1 MQKSTYYNLN
11 LVEGTDTVNPLITDV
26 PNYEVI
32 DEQMHNNSI
41 AGITLAVEVGNA
53 NVHSLTRANTECSAI
68 RFVATTNWK
77 AGDTATVD
85 GVPVTVLLPNG
96 EVPPTNAYVIN
107 ANVFGVLTG
116 SLLTIYVAPAVSN
129 SADDITYG
137 DSNVAAALDEQTLKQ
152 TETDTA
158 IVGIDTR
165 ITGLEASIGTFK
177 QLSGFIM
184 LSTGSVVTMEND
196 GFLVWAVA
204 ASGQSI
210 DVVIGLNSLGQYIIP
225 IRRTYLGAEDA
236 GAVFLK
242 KGMKVSATKV
252 EGNAICRITY
262 IETE

>member
-96 EVPPTNAYVIN
+96 EVPPTNAYVSN

-129 SADDITYG
+129 SANDITYG
-137 DSNVAAALDEQTLKQ
+137 DSNVAAALDAQTLKQ

-158 IVGIDTR
+158 IGVIDTR
-165 ITGLEASIGTFK
+165 ITGLEASIGTYK
-177 QLSGFIM
+177 QLSGTIS
-184 LSTGSVVTMEND
+184 LSTGSVITMEKD
-196 GFLVWAVA
+196 GFLFWNVF
-204 ASGQSI
+204 ASGHSFSA
-210 DVVIGLNSLGQYIIP
+210 VIGLNGQGQYIIP
-225 IRRTYLGAEDA
+225 VAKTYLGAQDA
-236 GAVFLK
+236 GVVFLK
-242 KGMKVSATKV
+242 KGMKVSVNNVT
-252 EGNAICRITY
+252 GGGLYITY

>member
-26 PNYEVI
+26 PNFEVI

-129 SADDITYG
+129 SAEDITYG
-137 DSNVAAALDEQTLKQ
+137 DSNVAAALDAQTLKQ

-158 IVGIDTR
+158 IKEIDTR
-165 ITGLEASIGTFK
+165 ITGLEASIGTYK
-177 QLSGFIM
+177 QLSGRVA
-184 LSTGSVVTMEND
+184 LSTGSVITMEKD
-196 GFLVWAVA
+196 GFLYWNVY
-204 ASGQSI
+204 ASGHAISA
-210 DVVIGLNSLGQYIIP
+210 VIGLNGEGQYVIP
-225 IRRTYLGAEDA
+225 IAKTYLGAQDA
-236 GAVFLK
+236 GVVFLK
-242 KGMKVSATKV
+242 KGMKVSANTV
-252 EGNAICRITY
+252 TGGDLYITY

>member
-1 MQKSTYYNLN
+1 MNKSTYYNLN

-26 PNYEVI
+26 PNFEVI

-107 ANVFGVLTG
+107 ANVLGVLTG

-137 DSNVAAALDEQTLKQ
+137 DSNVAAALNAQTLKQ
-152 TETDTA
+152 TETDAA
-158 IVGIDTR
+158 IDGIDTR
-165 ITGLEASIGTFK
+165 ITNLEASIGNYK
-177 QLSGFIM
+177 QLSGSIV
-184 LSTGSVVTMEND
+184 LSTGSIITMEKD
-196 GFLVWAVA
+196 GFLFWNVA
-204 ASGQSI
+204 ASGHS
-210 DVVIGLNSLGQYIIP
+210 VKAAIGLNGSGQYVIP
-225 IRRTYLGAEDA
+225 LARTYLGAQDG
-236 GAVFLK
+236 GAIFLR
-242 KGMKVSATKV
+242 KGMKVSVESV
-252 EGNAICRITY
+252 EGGAGFGITY
-262 IETE
+262 IENE

>member
-53 NVHSLTRANTECSAI
+53 NVHSLTRENTECSAI

-129 SADDITYG
+129 SAEDITYG
-137 DSNVAAALDEQTLKQ
+137 DSNVAAALDAQTLKQ

-158 IVGIDTR
+158 IKEIGTR
-165 ITGLEASIGTFK
+165 ITGLEASVGSFK
-177 QLSGFIM
+177 QLSGNIS
-184 LSTGSVVTMEND
+184 LSTGSVVTMEKD
-196 GFLVWAVA
+196 GFLIWNVF
-204 ASGQSI
+204 ASGHIISCA
-210 DVVIGLNSLGQYIIP
+210 IGLNGEGQYVIP
-225 IRRTYLGAEDA
+225 IAKTYLGAQDA

-242 KGMKVSATKV
+242 KGMKVSANTV
-252 EGNAICRITY
+252 TGGGLYITY
-262 IETE
+262 VETE

>member
-129 SADDITYG
+129 SAEDITYG
-137 DSNVAAALDEQTLKQ
+137 DSNVAAALDAQTLKQ

-165 ITGLEASIGTFK
+165 ITRLEASVGSFK
-177 QLSGFIM
+177 QLSGIIS
-184 LSTGSVVTMEND
+184 LNTGSVVTMEKD
-196 GFLVWAVA
+196 GFLCWNVY
-204 ASGQSI
+204 ASGHSI
-210 DVVIGLNSLGQYIIP
+210 SAAIGLNGEGQYVIP
-225 IRRTYLGAEDA
+225 IAKAYLGAQDA
-236 GAVFLK
+236 GTLFLK
-242 KGMKVSATKV
+242 KGMKVSANTV
-252 EGNAICRITY
+252 TGATLSITY